1 MSKLNINK
9 TEWLELVFEGRN
21 KAYGAYQLRQEEG
34 RTTMKAFFSALVLI
48 AGIATLP
55 LILSSF
61 TDKPIVETPLP
72 FSPPIT
78 PVNLQPKTEQPKKL
92 PTSNKSAE
100 PKVPKLAIPVVV
112 KKEDAPKTDIPRN
125 ADLPKTPTT
134 TETPG
139 TGPATVG
146 PTTGPATVE
155 IPTIEDPNKVL
166 PPSMLEQ
173 NPAFP
178 GGIGEFLKIVGNR
191 FVAPEIDE
199 EKTVK
204 VIVYFVVEKDG
215 TLSNINVPRSP
226 GYSLDKEA
234 IRVLKSIKTKW
245 EPGIYKGK
253 PVRTSYSLPIV
264 IKMTSI

>member
-9 TEWLELVFEGRN
+9 KEWLELVFEGRN
-21 KAYGAYQLRQEEG
+21 KSYGAYQLRQEEG
-34 RTTMKAFFSALVLI
+34 KTTITAFFSALVLF
-48 AGIATLP
+48 AGIA
-55 LILSSF
+55 ILSSF
-61 TDKPIVETPLP
+61 TDKPKVEDPIICILP
-72 FSPPIT
+72 PSTLVKF
-78 PVNLQPKTEQPKKL
+78 QPKTEQPKEAHKAT
-92 PTSNKSAE
+92 PKSTA
-100 PKVPKLAIPVVV
+100 PKTPKFTTPVVV
-112 KKEDAPKTDIPRN
+112 KKEDAPKTEVPTN
-125 ADLPKTPTT
+125 ANQPKTSPTTT

-139 TGPATVG
+139 TGPEVVG
-146 PTTGPATVE
+146 PGPVE
-155 IPTIEDPNKVL
+155 VPVPDVIDKPL
-166 PPSMLEQ
+166 PSSMLEQ

-178 GGIGEFLKIVGNR
+178 GGIGEFLKIVGKR

-199 EKTVK
+199 EKTLK

-215 TLSNINVPRSP
+215 TLSNITVPRSP

-264 IKMTSI
+264 INMQ

>member
-9 TEWLELVFEGRN
+9 KEWLELVFEGRN
-21 KAYGAYQLRQEEG
+21 KSYGAYQLRQEEG
-34 RTTMKAFFSALVLI
+34 KTTMTAFFSALMLF
-48 AGIATLP
+48 AGIAV
-55 LILSSF
+55 LSSF
-61 TDKPIVETPLP
+61 TDKPLVVEPIVDP
-72 FSPPIT
+72 FTKVT
-78 PVNLQPKTEQPKKL
+78 PVNILPKLDQPKEHKVTPKNAAPKT
-92 PTSNKSAE
+92 PNKFAT
-100 PKVPKLAIPVVV
+100 PVVV
-112 KKEDAPKTDIPRN
+112 KKEDASKTDLPKN

-134 TETPG
+134 TTPETPG
-139 TGPATVG
+139 TGPQVVG
-146 PTTGPATVE
+146 PTGPGPIEVPA
-155 IPTIEDPNKVL
+155 IEDPNKVL
-166 PPSMLEQ
+166 PTSMLEQ

-178 GGIGEFLKIVGNR
+178 GGIGEFLKIVGTR

-199 EKTVK
+199 VKTLK

-215 TLSNINVPRSP
+215 TLSNITVPRSP

-264 IKMTSI
+264 INMQ